1 MFFNLSQLDLKS
13 GLLYIFSLPK
23 TDVVDLFVTSCF
35 NWTLSQKVDIVMDL
49 FVLSMDSLSEPISTF
64 FSSQTTVTKTIDPL
78 LPYVYIFRTL
88 DVAV

>member
-49 FVLSMDSLSEPISTF
+49 FVLSMDWLEPISTF